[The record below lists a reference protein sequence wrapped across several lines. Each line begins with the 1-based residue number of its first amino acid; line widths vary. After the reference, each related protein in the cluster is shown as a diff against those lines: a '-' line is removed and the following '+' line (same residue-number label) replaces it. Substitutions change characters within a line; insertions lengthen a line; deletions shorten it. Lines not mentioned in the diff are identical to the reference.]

1 MCSPSWETHIASD
14 MCFPTWETGIASDI
28 CVLCSPTWET
38 DILSDLCFPT
48 GKGFK
53 VDENSQTFQGLG
65 QKCKDFL
72 RSLPKIQGLFKTVQT
87 LEVSLYVKVVNEYTS
102 LICA

>member
-1 MCSPSWETHIASD
+1 
-14 MCFPTWETGIASDI
+14 MCFPTWETRIASDI

>member
-14 MCFPTWETGIASDI
+14 MCFPTWETRIASD
-28 CVLCSPTWET
+28 
-38 DILSDLCFPT
+38 
-48 GKGFK
+48 
-53 VDENSQTFQGLG
+53 
-65 QKCKDFL
+65 L

>member
-14 MCFPTWETGIASDI
+14 MCFPTGKHVSLVIYVFCVLPPGKQIFLVI
-28 CVLCSPTWET
+28 CVS
-38 DILSDLCFPT
+38 PT